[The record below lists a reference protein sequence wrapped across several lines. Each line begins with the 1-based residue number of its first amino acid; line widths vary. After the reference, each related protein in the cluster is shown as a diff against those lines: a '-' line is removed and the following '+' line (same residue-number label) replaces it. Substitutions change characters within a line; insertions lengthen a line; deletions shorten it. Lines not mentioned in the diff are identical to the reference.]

1 MDPIPDLQD
10 PERYVISSFTHSP
23 FVEIRSGEMFVVE
36 MQYPLLGMQNA
47 THKCYVRK
55 EVYDMLMEAARKLPE
70 GYRFKML
77 DTWRPFALQKE
88 LYDKYSVSII
98 REFEME
104 DMPEEQQ
111 KMLIRKFV
119 SDPVP
124 DKDVPPVHTTGGA
137 VDLTIVDES
146 GEELPMGTVFDAFTN
161 KTNTSFFEGEKDMEI
176 RNNRRMLYNAMI
188 SSGFTNLPSE
198 WWHYDF
204 GDRFWAYYTGKAAI
218 YEGVFEEGDIYV

>member
-1 MDPIPDLQD
+1 
-10 PERYVISSFTHSP
+10 
-23 FVEIRSGEMFVVE
+23 